1 MDWIHRIQWIRKG
14 QGFFMTRI
22 AASQKVPTERARL
35 LARPR
40 AKTGRHMTTGV
51 HDTRPL
57 AVRVHERISAEIV
70 DGTLKPGTALVQ
82 EQVAAQYGVS
92 RTPVRDALAQVAM
105 EGLATLVPGSGYVVN
120 DLTAQ
125 DVHNVFQVRYA
136 LERLAMEQALGNH
149 TPVQLIRLRALIDE
163 FEMVEADD
171 AEEQFRLGK
180 EFHLKLIEPCP
191 NQYLRETLG
200 NIWAHPIQRR
210 ITRAYQIGPEHQ
222 ATIAREHREI
232 LGALPLGDMETII
245 RVLGYCHDAGDIDP
259 QSLPSRD

>member
-1 MDWIHRIQWIRKG
+1 M
-14 QGFFMTRI
+14 
-22 AASQKVPTERARL
+22 ATEA
-35 LARPR
+35 
-40 AKTGRHMTTGV
+40 

-57 AVRVHERISAEIV
+57 AVRVHEKIASEIV

-82 EQVAAQYGVS
+82 EQIAAQYGVS
-92 RTPVRDALAQVAM
+92 RTPVRDALTQVAM

-125 DVHNVFQVRYA
+125 DVHNVFEVRYA
-136 LERLAMEQALGNH
+136 LERLAMQQALGNH
-149 TPVQLIRLRALIDE
+149 TPAQVIRLRALIDE
-163 FEMVEADD
+163 FETVGATD

-180 EFHLKLIEPCP
+180 EFHIKLVEPCP

-210 ITRAYQIGPEHQ
+210 ITRAYQHGPEHQ
-222 ATIAREHREI
+222 ASVAQAHREI

-245 RVLGYCHDAGDIDP
+245 RVLGYCHDAGDINP
-259 QSLPSRD
+259 QNLPAHR